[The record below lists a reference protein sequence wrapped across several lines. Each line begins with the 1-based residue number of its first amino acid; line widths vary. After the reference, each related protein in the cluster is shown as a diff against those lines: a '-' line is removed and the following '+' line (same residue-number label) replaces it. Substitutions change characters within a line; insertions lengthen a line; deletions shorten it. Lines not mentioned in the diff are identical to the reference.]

1 MVFNY
6 DRKSSF
12 RAEQGWLHRAAT
24 TDARKELSHLL
35 YIFSQAEER
44 TQHSTFSAQRALT
57 TSSSTAT
64 HLRQPVQDAQRSDGG
79 GFEAD
84 ISTGDGDVS
93 PWAVKT
99 RLIRV
104 RGRSCWRSSRRGM
117 CLRSAACCASDII
130 EIIDEPVS
138 MQFAA
143 ALRSAATAHRRS
155 SSPIWQE
162 SRRRSC
168 SGLA

>member
-1 MVFNY
+1 MTERAVFGQSRDGSTGQLQPTQEKNY
-6 DRKSSF
+6 HTYSISSL
-12 RAEQGWLHRAAT
+12 RLKREPNILHLVHSGR
-24 TDARKELSHLL
+24 
-35 YIFSQAEER
+35 SQR
-44 TQHSTFSAQRALT
+44 H
-57 TSSSTAT
+57 

>member
-1 MVFNY
+1 MTERAVFGQSRDGSAGQLQPTQEKNY
-6 DRKSSF
+6 HTYFISSL
-12 RAEQGWLHRAAT
+12 RLKREPTILHLAYSGR
-24 TDARKELSHLL
+24 
-35 YIFSQAEER
+35 SQR
-44 TQHSTFSAQRALT
+44 S
-57 TSSSTAT
+57 

-93 PWAVKT
+93 PWTVKT

-155 SSPIWQE
+155 SSPFWQE
-162 SRRRSC
+162 SRRRAC